1 MFRLEIVTKIG
12 ALDKEIVGLFT
23 EPFSHVDTQLFT
35 IHIANLKK
43 PLTDYQERILDSY
56 LETESILA
64 FDYQEQ

>member
-1 MFRLEIVTKIG
+1 MIRLEIVTKIG

-23 EPFSHVDTQLFT
+23 ELFSHIDTQLFT
-35 IHIANLKK
+35 IHFVNLKK

-56 LETESILA
+56 LETEGILA